1 MSTIWIEETSCRCRN
16 VLIRTSMTC
25 QRISKNWL
33 RGVNVQYLSELLLD
47 NSAFEQVSYI
57 SLYHAMTPAHV
68 VVAWNLSP
76 SQ

>member
-1 MSTIWIEETSCRCRN
+1 
-16 VLIRTSMTC
+16 MTC

-33 RGVNVQYLSELLLD
+33 RGVIVQYLSELLLD